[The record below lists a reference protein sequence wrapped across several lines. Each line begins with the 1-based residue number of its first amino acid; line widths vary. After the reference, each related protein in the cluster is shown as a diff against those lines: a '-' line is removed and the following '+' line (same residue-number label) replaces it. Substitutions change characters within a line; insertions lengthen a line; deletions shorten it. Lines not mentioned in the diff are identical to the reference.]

1 MKKLFSKKGGS
12 EIVSLVLAIVII
24 GGLSLAV
31 AGGFA
36 SNTKNKFGE
45 GLNEQNVKLDKELTN
60 ASENV
65 VAGENQPQPSK

>member
-36 SNTKNKFGE
+36 SNTKDKFGE
-45 GLNEQNVKLDKELTN
+45 GLKNQNEKLNTEYIS

-65 VAGENQPQPSK
+65 KPE

>member
-36 SNTKNKFGE
+36 SNTKDKFGK
-45 GLNEQNVKLDKELTN
+45 GLNDQNVKLDKEYKS
-60 ASENV
+60 ASVNV
-65 VAGENQPQPSK
+65 VAGEEQE